1 MSQSQTAPEVDTRRP
16 LRAWRHAAGIVAQ
29 YIQELS
35 DADKQALPADA
46 AAAGCKA

>member
-1 MSQSQTAPEVDTRRP
+1 MSQTQTAPQTDTRRP

-35 DADKQALPADA
+35 DAGKEPAAADA
-46 AAAGCKA
+46 VAAACKA